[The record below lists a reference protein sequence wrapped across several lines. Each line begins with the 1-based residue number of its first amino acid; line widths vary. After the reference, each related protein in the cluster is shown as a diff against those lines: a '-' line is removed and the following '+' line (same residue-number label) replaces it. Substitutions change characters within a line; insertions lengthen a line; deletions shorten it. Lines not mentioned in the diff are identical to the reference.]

1 MNCRTPHA
9 RTLRI
14 LLIAL
19 ALLLAN
25 HPAAAHMMVAQHGT
39 LNLVGDGAFLVV
51 SLPVSAFDGID
62 DNADGRLSA
71 SEFKLHRMSI
81 IERVTQG
88 LVLSDGDEA
97 CPLQGIMLSLAE
109 DHDDPGK
116 PSLQLIVMGR
126 FALQNAPNNLRL
138 TVDLFGTGH
147 AEKQLK
153 FSARQR
159 SREQHDSFE
168 LSPDKPEHQLFPGP

>member
-1 MNCRTPHA
+1 MKCRTPHA
-9 RTLRI
+9 RGLRI
-14 LLIAL
+14 LLIAMT
-19 ALLLAN
+19 LLLAS
-25 HPAAAHMMVAQHGT
+25 HPATAHMMVAQHGT
-39 LNLVGDGAFLVV
+39 LNLVGDGAYLVV

-71 SEFKLHRMSI
+71 SELRLHRMSI

-109 DHDDPGK
+109 DHDDPAN

-126 FALQNAPNNLRL
+126 FALQTASNDLRL
-138 TVDLFGTGH
+138 TVDLYGTGH
-147 AEKQLK
+147 SEKQLK
-153 FSARQR
+153 FSARRR
-159 SREQHDSFE
+159 SRAQDDSFE
-168 LSPDKPEHQLFPGP
+168 LSPDQPAHQLFPGP